1 MNFYVLGSECMQE
14 NNIVITT
21 DSKNEVIID
30 NDKKSYNYFLY
41 QERIKLNLKR
51 RKFAKHLKIRPL
63 RYSFIERGYFKPKK
77 KEIKKISN
85 YLGIDYSIY
94 MEGYLVILLNYLKNK
109 KQN

>member
-1 MNFYVLGSECMQE
+1 MQE

-77 KEIKKISN
+77 KEIQKISN

-94 MEGYLVILLNYLKNK
+94 MEGLSSYPTELPEKQKTKIPNDNDRLLG
-109 KQN
+109 